1 MTFKSP
7 AYCRSTAYR
16 AFAGALGRV
25 DRPGGLFRAAWAIAQ
40 HELPE
45 ADLASGEAAIDGLA
59 AAVMKRVRSPSV
71 DARLA
76 HLHDVVFDVAG
87 FRGNVEDYY
96 AVGNSYLPEVLR
108 TRRGLPIALALVYQ
122 CVAAKSGLVVHGVN
136 APGHFL
142 VEVETPSQRGAQSMY
157 VDPFHGGRLLT
168 VAEALVRI
176 DESKYDVVVAVLPSS
191 LGQNEMANFVDY
203 VRKGKPVLIFDAQ
216 PRQLGVRCCLTR
228 RQRGLLLL

>member
-1 MTFKSP
+1 MTSKSP

-176 DESKYDVVVAVLPSS
+176 DESTGHELSPKAAML
-191 LGQNEMANFVDY
+191 
-203 VRKGKPVLIFDAQ
+203 VRAT
-216 PRQLGVRCCLTR
+216 PRQWLR
-228 RQRGLLLL
+228 RMLHNLQAVFAAGGRERDVFAMQELEQLMEEKSQ